1 MFHIRMSQKAHLTS
15 QQKKVLFLTSLGG
28 ILEYYD
34 FIIYIYLAN
43 VIEKLF
49 FPSGTPFVA
58 TLETL
63 IVFSIG
69 YLFRPLGG
77 ILFSHF
83 GDRYGR
89 KVVFL
94 LTVLFMAIPAFGIAL
109 LPTVSQIGITASVLL
124 VLFRIMQGL
133 ALGGEIPGAITFVA
147 EHVDN
152 NRRGL
157 ATATLFF
164 GINAGLLL
172 GSFATMILTTM
183 TTPATLYS
191 YGWRVPFFVGGIF
204 GILAVFLRRYLE
216 ETAAFS
222 KLARSQLQR
231 VPLITLLKHFRKN
244 VVESAL
250 LVGLASVTIF
260 LFLYWPHY
268 LNQYLGFPLAATLK
282 INTLGILIFSF
293 TLFLTGW
300 LADRF
305 GYRTIYFI
313 GMVLIILSAYPLF
326 LLFTLHSLSLVIV
339 SYVLFSI
346 IFAFITGAYP
356 AILTTLFP
364 TTVRYTG
371 IATGY
376 NLGYAIWGGL
386 SPLICTFLIFK
397 LHSVLAPAFYLIFMA
412 VALLIHF
419 PFRFR
424 HPRPLVVPAQT
435 HRRQLKGA
443 R

>member
-1 MFHIRMSQKAHLTS
+1 MSQKAHLTS

-191 YGWRVPFFVGGIF
+191 YGWRVPFFCRWNF
-204 GILAVFLRRYLE
+204 RYFSCFFC
-216 ETAAFS
+216 AA
-222 KLARSQLQR
+222 
-231 VPLITLLKHFRKN
+231 I
-244 VVESAL
+244 
-250 LVGLASVTIF
+250 
-260 LFLYWPHY
+260 
-268 LNQYLGFPLAATLK
+268 
-282 INTLGILIFSF
+282 
-293 TLFLTGW
+293 
-300 LADRF
+300 
-305 GYRTIYFI
+305 
-313 GMVLIILSAYPLF
+313 
-326 LLFTLHSLSLVIV
+326 
-339 SYVLFSI
+339 
-346 IFAFITGAYP
+346 
-356 AILTTLFP
+356 
-364 TTVRYTG
+364 
-371 IATGY
+371 
-376 NLGYAIWGGL
+376 
-386 SPLICTFLIFK
+386 
-397 LHSVLAPAFYLIFMA
+397 
-412 VALLIHF
+412 
-419 PFRFR
+419 
-424 HPRPLVVPAQT
+424 
-435 HRRQLKGA
+435 
-443 R
+443 